1 MVRGC
6 ALIDSRLDTAKI
18 CSDGRVHVD
27 HAQLP
32 AVLGEK
38 KRFYT
43 AWVKLGNTRRKHMFS
58 AVHPITD
65 IAKILRYVRFVPC
78 VDGSGLARAFFTFCS
93 IGRCSHVFALLMR
106 LT

>member
-27 HAQLP
+27 HAELP
-32 AVLGEK
+32 VVLGEK

-43 AWVKLGNTRRKHMFS
+43 VWVKNGSRGFAAGCKQLLESDTERQILISSWMRGYFS
-58 AVHPITD
+58 ATKNLSSSQPD
-65 IAKILRYVRFVPC
+65 RNSR
-78 VDGSGLARAFFTFCS
+78 GER
-93 IGRCSHVFALLMR
+93 
-106 LT
+106 